1 MFFFPFHVC
10 LFSRRRRVRR
20 AKYMNIR
27 REERDDE
34 NTTPSRTKDEREKRI
49 SALVRVRGRLAT
61 GGGSGPSS
69 LSLSFFLSFF
79 KVLLLLLSFL
89 EKVSSLSFRRERERE
104 RDRCVCKTGWMRFSR
119 LSRPTKRRERSSRGS
134 FFHSP
139 FFGLDE
145 KKRNNNKKKVNSTK
159 CDLTIL
165 SLSLFLSLFNNN
177 NNNNNNNNTIKTQQ
191 QSRRRG

>member
-1 MFFFPFHVC
+1 MRTQH
-10 LFSRRRRVRR
+10 
-20 AKYMNIR
+20 R
-27 REERDDE
+27 RERRTRERKE
-34 NTTPSRTKDEREKRI
+34 
-49 SALVRVRGRLAT
+49 SALSRVCEGGWRLVVVVARLH
-61 GGGSGPSS
+61 S
-69 LSLSFFLSFF
+69 LFLSFS
-79 KVLLLLLSFL
+79 LSS
-89 EKVSSLSFRRERERE
+89 KSSSSSSLFWKKFPLFLFGERERERE

-177 NNNNNNNNTIKTQQ
+177 NNNNNNNTIKTQQ

>member
-1 MFFFPFHVC
+1 M
-10 LFSRRRRVRR
+10 
-20 AKYMNIR
+20 
-27 REERDDE
+27 RERKE
-34 NTTPSRTKDEREKRI
+34 
-49 SALVRVRGRLAT
+49 SALSRVCEGGWRLVVVVARLH
-61 GGGSGPSS
+61 S

-79 KVLLLLLSFL
+79 KVLLLSFL
-89 EKVSSLSFRRERERE
+89 EKVSSLSFRRERE

-134 FFHSP
+134 FFRSP
-139 FFGLDE
+139 FFGRDE

-165 SLSLFLSLFNNN
+165 SLSLSLFLSLF